1 MKRIAA
7 LFPNLRSPRAKSR
20 GRAEVSRLRPEAEVY
35 PEQRLLSRK
44 PKGSTRTG
52 LGLLLPVALALSACG
67 LKPMYAGGASG
78 SVVQGLSSIEVA
90 PIEGKAGWLVRNALT
105 DRLGAGGTGPKRYR
119 LDVRLDDKLE
129 GLGLLSDD
137 TVARERRTLRAR
149 YQLVDLET
157 GQIVLDAT
165 AGSDAGIDVTSS
177 EYATIAAEQT
187 ALENLAK
194 EVADRIVTRVALKL
208 RGAAPTVP

>member
-1 MKRIAA
+1 M
-7 LFPNLRSPRAKSR
+7 
-20 GRAEVSRLRPEAEVY
+20 
-35 PEQRLLSRK
+35 
-44 PKGSTRTG
+44 
-52 LGLLLPVALALSACG
+52 
-67 LKPMYAGGASG
+67 
-78 SVVQGLSSIEVA
+78 
-90 PIEGKAGWLVRNALT
+90 
-105 DRLGAGGTGPKRYR
+105 
-119 LDVRLDDKLE
+119 RLDDRLE

-177 EYATIAAEQT
+177 EYATIAAEQS

-194 EVADRIVTRVALKL
+194 VVADRIVTRLAVKL
-208 RGAAPTVP
+208 RGDQPQAR